1 MIQVIQKPDIKP
13 PRIVKLREI
22 VSGLAVGGSF
32 KTENPNDSRMAQ
44 LSARKLGMTLTVRK
58 DERGGWVVRRV
69 A

>member
-1 MIQVIQKPDIKP
+1 MIEIIPKPAIRP
-13 PRIVKLREI
+13 PRIVKLREL
-22 VSGLAVGGSF
+22 VEKMGVGGNF
-32 KTENPNDSRMAQ
+32 LVDNINDSRMAQ